1 MVKAISAYKEVFD
14 FNYVMYATII
24 ILLATIF
31 ILIKSFRKLK
41 AQSNEISNFNELRK
55 TYIDAHNCLIYLKD
69 ENLRYIFVNKAV
81 MNFFDKTSEEI
92 IGHSVFDFAEND
104 YALMSN
110 EIDEEVLRTKDMV
123 TRENKWKDKV
133 FKSIKFPVKLSNGNY
148 GVGAYVEDVTEAR
161 KLLTK
166 YRIERSKFLQ
176 TLISIGDAVIVVD
189 LEGKVTMINKVA
201 EKLTGWTYYE
211 ALGRHYKEVFVISHE
226 NPKLSIIDPIEEVLK
241 TDRVQELGGNA
252 VLNSRTGARYYLEDS
267 AAPIKDNCNNTSGV
281 VLVFRDISEKKEQ
294 RDKIEYLG
302 VHDSLTGLYNRM
314 FFEEEARRLDRE
326 RNLPISIIVA
336 DMNALKL
343 TNDIFGHDAG
353 DQLLIKAANVF
364 KSVCRADDIIARV
377 GGDEFFILLP
387 KTTEEE
393 AKSIIDR
400 ITREFK
406 KVKVEA
412 VRGSISMG
420 CATKYNKEEDLSLV
434 KNNADKKMYYAKT
447 LDRENDKNSAINE
460 IIDTLHG
467 NNPWEKEHS
476 DRVSIICENLGKGMG
491 LSEVEVR
498 KLKEAGYLHD
508 IGKITYKNTFPN
520 NKADLTEQEKF
531 DIKLHPIVG
540 YRILNSFEG
549 TLDLAETILAH
560 HEEWDGSGYPK
571 GLKGEEIPLLA
582 RIVSVAEC
590 YDELTNK
597 YNDNPLSREEALIE
611 LKKLAGTKF
620 DPAILEKLETII

>member
-1 MVKAISAYKEVFD
+1 MVKVISFYDEVFD
-14 FNYVMYATII
+14 FNYVIYATII
-24 ILLATIF
+24 VLLAAIF
-31 ILIKSFRKLK
+31 ILIKSLRKLK
-41 AQSNEISNFNELRK
+41 AQSNEINNFNELRK
-55 TYIDAHNCLIYLKD
+55 TYIDAHNSLIYLKD
-69 ENLRYIFVNKAV
+69 ENLKYIFVNKAV
-81 MNFFDKTSEEI
+81 MDFFNKSLEEI
-92 IGHSVFDFAEND
+92 IGYNVFDFAEND
-104 YALMSN
+104 YAVMSN
-110 EIDEEVLRTKDMV
+110 EIDEEVLRTKAMV
-123 TRENKWKDKV
+123 IRENKWKDKI
-133 FKSIKFPVKLSNGNY
+133 FKAIKFPVKLCNGNY

-161 KLLTK
+161 RLLTK
-166 YRIERSKFLQ
+166 YKIERSKFLQ

-211 ALGRHYKEVFVISHE
+211 ALGRNYKEVFVISHE
-226 NPKLSIIDPIEEVLK
+226 NPKLSINDPIEEVFK
-241 TDRVQELGGNA
+241 TDRVQELGSNA
-252 VLNSRTGARYYLEDS
+252 VLNSKTGDKYYLEDS

-281 VLVFRDISEKKEQ
+281 VLVFRDITEKKEQ
-294 RDKIEYLG
+294 RDKIEYLS

-314 FFEEEARRLDRE
+314 FFEEEARRLDIE
-326 RNLPISIIVA
+326 RNLPISIIVG
-336 DMNALKL
+336 DINGLKL

-353 DQLLIKAANVF
+353 DQLLIEAANIF
-364 KSVCRADDIIARV
+364 KSVCRADDIIARI
-377 GGDEFFILLP
+377 GGDEFSILLP
-387 KTTEEE
+387 KTTDEE

-400 ITREFK
+400 IMKEFK

-420 CATKYNKEEDLSLV
+420 CATKYNKEEDLYLA
-434 KNNADKKMYYAKT
+434 KNNADKKMYYVKT
-447 LDRENDKNSAINE
+447 LDRENDNNSAINE

-476 DRVSIICENLGKGMG
+476 DRVSIICENLGKSMG
-491 LSEVEVR
+491 LSEDEVR

-508 IGKITYKNTFPN
+508 VGKITFKNTYSN
-520 NKADLTEQEKF
+520 NKANLTDQEKF
-531 DIKLHPIVG
+531 DMKLHPIVG

-571 GLKGEEIPLLA
+571 GLKAEEIPLLA
-582 RIVSVAEC
+582 RIVSVAES

-597 YNDNPLSREEALIE
+597 FNDSPLSREEALRE

-620 DPAILEKLETII
+620 DPAIVEKLETII